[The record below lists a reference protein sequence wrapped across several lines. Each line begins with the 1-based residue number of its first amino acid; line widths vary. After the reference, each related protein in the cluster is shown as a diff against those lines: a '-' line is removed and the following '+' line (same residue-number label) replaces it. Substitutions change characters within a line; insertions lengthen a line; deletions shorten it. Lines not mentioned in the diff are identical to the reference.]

1 MDAGG
6 VQTDVNGLYQM
17 RARYYNPAIKRFVNR
32 DVLSGSIGDG
42 LTLNRYA
49 YVNGNPVS
57 YIDPFGLSA
66 DGATWWETGLSFAAD
81 ATPFVGTLKGIQEVF
96 SGVDLITG
104 QQSQGF
110 RFFASAA
117 RSLFPRWNRAPHWS
131 KIIREAVRRSP
142 AVWQSYRRR
151 AT

>member
-1 MDAGG
+1 MTQSTGEVYTLGYDATGYNGRDG
-6 VQTDVNGLYQM
+6 VQTDANGLYQM

-32 DVLSGSIGDG
+32 GVLSGSIENGQ
-42 LTLNRYA
+42 TLNRYG

-66 DGATWWETGLSFAAD
+66 DGATWWENGLSFAAD

-104 QQSQGF
+104 EQMSWKEPMPRIW
-110 RFFASAA
+110 RFF
-117 RSLFPRWNRAPHWS
+117 H
-131 KIIREAVRRSP
+131 
-142 AVWQSYRRR
+142 RRR
-151 AT
+151 RMV